1 MRCEEVAPE
10 LLAHVRG
17 EPTEIAGEDIR
28 RHLRGCAACRN
39 DAETFVQIGELLDD
53 AHLAPPPPAGLKE
66 STFARIQTED
76 LGVMLTGAATTGPPS
91 DLKRKAM
98 ARALAEPVSSPGSS
112 RTGRRA
118 SWLAAA
124 AAVVGIALAAG
135 SQMRVQDLDSRL
147 ASMQASVQHVEES
160 FGPVGHPMQAV
171 QLAGRSADAEA
182 ELVHFRHDNYR
193 MTVHIDDIEITP
205 PGHHYEV
212 WFAGDDGEVSVGSF
226 RIKHP
231 DDLTLNFTMGV
242 DPGQFPEVLITL
254 EKSDGDPTMSPNL
267 VARAQLDRD
276 ALYHGTYE
284 D

>member
-1 MRCEEVAPE
+1 MRCEDVAPE
-10 LLAHVRG
+10 LIAHLRG
-17 EPTEIAGEDIR
+17 EPTELPRDDIEG
-28 RHLRGCAACRN
+28 HLRGCAACRS
-39 DAETFVQIGELLDD
+39 DAGTFGQIGELLDD
-53 AHLAPPPPAGLKE
+53 AHLDPPPSAGLKD
-66 STFARIQTED
+66 STFARVQTED
-76 LGVMLTGAATTGPPS
+76 LGVMLSGAATTPPPP

-98 ARALAEPVSSPGSS
+98 ARALAEPTSSRSSS

-124 AAVVGIALAAG
+124 AAVLGIAVAAG
-135 SQMRVQDLDSRL
+135 SQMRVQDLDRRL

-193 MTVHIDDIEITP
+193 MSVHVDDIEITP
-205 PGHHYEV
+205 PGHHYEMWV
-212 WFAGDDGEVSVGSF
+212 AGDDGEVSVGSF

-254 EKSDGDPTMSPNL
+254 ERSDGDPAMSSDL